1 MTLAHRVKR
10 RTFKSEFKAR
20 LVLEEL
26 SGVKSTAEMCCEH
39 QLKQREEEVRGSFTS
54 QPTKRQFYVRK

>member
-1 MTLAHRVKR
+1 
-10 RTFKSEFKAR
+10 
-20 LVLEEL
+20 VLEEL